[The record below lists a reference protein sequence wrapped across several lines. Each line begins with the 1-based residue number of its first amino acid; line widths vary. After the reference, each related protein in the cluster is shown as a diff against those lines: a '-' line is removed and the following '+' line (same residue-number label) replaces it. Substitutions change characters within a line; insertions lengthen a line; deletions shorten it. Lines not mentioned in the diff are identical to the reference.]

1 MALVNHTGR
10 AHNLHLHGAHRP
22 EHDGWEPVP
31 PMSESVYEIEAG
43 PVGVHPYHCHLAPLA
58 EHVARGLYGMLIV
71 DPRES
76 GRRPR
81 K

>member
-1 MALVNHTGR
+1 
-10 AHNLHLHGAHRP
+10 
-22 EHDGWEPVP
+22 
-31 PMSESVYEIEAG
+31 MSESVYEIEAG